1 MSMTLPKAF
10 ETLTPFLA
18 WALPTQDGRQQKRI
32 TSPTGEL
39 RAFYDAALPLLPKML
54 AYADQ
59 FPLGQLAEE
68 ARPVFWL
75 ALSLAEVAPH
85 VELYKGDP
93 HVPFSFDEARFVA
106 EHGREAA

>member
-1 MSMTLPKAF
+1 MTTTLPKAF
-10 ETLTPFLA
+10 ETLTPFIG
-18 WALPTQDGRQQKRI
+18 WALPTQDERQRKRVR
-32 TSPTGEL
+32 SSSGEI
-39 RAFYDAALPLLPKML
+39 RAFYDAALPLLPKIL
-54 AYADQ
+54 AHVDRY
-59 FPLGQLAEE
+59 PLGQLPED

-93 HVPFSFDEARFVA
+93 LVPFSFDEARFIA